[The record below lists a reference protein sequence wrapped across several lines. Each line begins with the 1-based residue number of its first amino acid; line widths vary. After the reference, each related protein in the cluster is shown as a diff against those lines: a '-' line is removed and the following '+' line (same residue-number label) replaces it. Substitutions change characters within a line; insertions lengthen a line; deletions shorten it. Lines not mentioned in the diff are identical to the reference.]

1 MNQPNQIVFQV
12 YQNQELPF
20 RFHEGLSVFFG
31 LAGSSRIL
39 CGSREYEL
47 LPAGLLVVNPFELYR
62 LSCAA
67 DGAVIGLQLE
77 RPLLQIAGWKDTD
90 CCSCY
95 VRSGDGLEYNPLR

>member
-31 LAGSSRIL
+31 LTGSSRIL

-62 LSCAA
+62 LSWLTNAEFQA
-67 DGAVIGLQLE
+67 QQKGN
-77 RPLLQIAGWKDTD
+77 T
-90 CCSCY
+90 
-95 VRSGDGLEYNPLR
+95 

>member
-31 LAGSSRIL
+31 LTGSSRIL

-47 LPAGLLVVNPFELYR
+47 IEM
-62 LSCAA
+62 
-67 DGAVIGLQLE
+67 
-77 RPLLQIAGWKDTD
+77 K
-90 CCSCY
+90 
-95 VRSGDGLEYNPLR
+95 